1 MARQILTAP
10 SSYKTS
16 TDGQAGLAR
25 FVFMAA
31 LTFCPL
37 QTPAAAKN
45 AGKSASDA
53 HVTLATGKKGPSAL
67 EKLEDA
73 LKQARSESEAR
84 ALLAQL
90 HAVRLRNLTP
100 AVFILV
106 RHGRALQK
114 QNRLQEAE
122 HDLSSALTLQP
133 DQAILWRFRAMIR
146 HQGQDEH
153 GAIAD
158 LGVALQLDPRDA
170 VSWRLLSAIELQRGD
185 RAAALKARQKADRL
199 DPASKQGKPLTDAQG
214 LSSRPHAL

>member
-1 MARQILTAP
+1 LARQFLTAP
-10 SSYKTS
+10 YFYETS
-16 TDGQAGLAR
+16 MDGQARLAR
-25 FVFMAA
+25 LVFVAA
-31 LTFCPL
+31 LTLCPL
-37 QTPAAAKN
+37 QTAAAAKD

-53 HVTLATGKKGPSAL
+53 HVTLETGKKGPSTL

-90 HAVRLRNLTP
+90 HAIRLGKLTP

-133 DQAILWRFRAMIR
+133 DQAVLWRFRAMIR
-146 HQGQDEH
+146 HQGQDDA

-170 VSWRLLSAIELQRGD
+170 VSWRLLSSIETQRGD

-199 DPASKQGKPLTDAQG
+199 DPASKQGKSLTDAQG
-214 LSSRPHAL
+214 PSSRPHAL